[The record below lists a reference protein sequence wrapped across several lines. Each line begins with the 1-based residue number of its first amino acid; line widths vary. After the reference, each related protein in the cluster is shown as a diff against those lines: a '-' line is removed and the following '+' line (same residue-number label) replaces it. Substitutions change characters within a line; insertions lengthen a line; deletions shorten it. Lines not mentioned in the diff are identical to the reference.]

1 MKAVRAAALAALLSL
16 GAARA
21 HAHEVRPGYLEL
33 REISPGVFEVLFK
46 TPTLGGQRFNLRPL
60 LPAGCRS
67 QTPVA
72 TYETPGAIL
81 ERWTVTCDTIL
92 NGQRI
97 TVAGLSGTLL
107 EVLVRIETIDGRT
120 IVGRL
125 KPTAP
130 SFVVPTE
137 PSVWQVAQTYL
148 VLGVEHIVGGV
159 DHLLFVLAL
168 MLIVPNG
175 LLLFKTITAFT
186 LAHSVSLALATL
198 GAVHVPGPPVEATI
212 ALSVVFLAAELAH
225 LRQGRP
231 GLTSQAPWLVALTFG
246 LLHGLGFAG
255 ALAEIGLPQR
265 QIPLALLQ
273 FNVGVEL
280 GQLMFV
286 AAVLAVLA
294 LVRRRGLWGA
304 GGLGGTLRWPD
315 WSWRL
320 PAYGIGV
327 TAAFWAVQRTVSFWA
342 AS

>member
-1 MKAVRAAALAALLSL
+1 
-16 GAARA
+16 
-21 HAHEVRPGYLEL
+21 
-33 REISPGVFEVLFK
+33 
-46 TPTLGGQRFNLRPL
+46 
-60 LPAGCRS
+60 
-67 QTPVA
+67 
-72 TYETPGAIL
+72 
-81 ERWTVTCDTIL
+81 
-92 NGQRI
+92 
-97 TVAGLSGTLL
+97 
-107 EVLVRIETIDGRT
+107 
-120 IVGRL
+120 
-125 KPTAP
+125 
-130 SFVVPTE
+130 
-137 PSVWQVAQTYL
+137 
-148 VLGVEHIVGGV
+148 V

-198 GAVHVPGPPVEATI
+198 GVVHVPGPPVEATI

-225 LRQGRP
+225 LQQGRP
-231 GLTSQAPWLVALTFG
+231 GGGLTSRAPWLVAFTFG

-294 LVRRRGLWGA
+294 LVRRLR
-304 GGLGGTLRWPD
+304 LRWPD
-315 WSWRL
+315 WSWRV

>member
-72 TYETPGAIL
+72 TYEAPGAIL

-97 TVAGLSGTLL
+97 AVAGLSGTLL

-148 VLGVEHIVGGV
+148 VLGVEHILGGV

-225 LRQGRP
+225 LHQGRP
-231 GLTSQAPWLVALTFG
+231 GLTSRAPWLVALTFG

-280 GQLMFV
+280 GQLVFV

-294 LVRRRGLWGA
+294 LVRRRGLGGA
-304 GGLGGTLRWPD
+304 LRWPD

-327 TAAFWAVQRTVSFWA
+327 TAAFWAVQRTVSFWTG
-342 AS
+342 S

>member
-1 MKAVRAAALAALLSL
+1 MKAVRAAVLAALLSL

-33 REISPGVFEVLFK
+33 REIAPGVFEVLFK
-46 TPTLGGQRFNLRPL
+46 TPTLAGTRFNLRPL
-60 LPAGCRS
+60 LPAGCRA

-72 TYETPGAIL
+72 TYEPPGAIL

-92 NGQRI
+92 SGQRI
-97 TVAGLSGTLL
+97 AVVGLSGTLL
-107 EVLVRIETIDGRT
+107 EVLVRIETLDGRT
-120 IVGRL
+120 IVQRL

-130 SFVVPTE
+130 SFIVPTE
-137 PSVWQVAQTYL
+137 PSTWQVAQTYL
-148 VLGVEHIVGGV
+148 VLGVEHILGGV

-175 LLLFKTITAFT
+175 MLLFKTITAFT
-186 LAHSVSLALATL
+186 LAHSISLALATM
-198 GAVHVPGPPVEATI
+198 GAVHVPGRPVEATI

-225 LRQGRP
+225 LQQGRGG
-231 GLTSQAPWLVALTFG
+231 GLTSRAPWLVAFTFG

-273 FNVGVEL
+273 FNVGVEV

-286 AAVLAVLA
+286 AAVLTVLA
-294 LVRRRGLWGA
+294 VVRRLE
-304 GGLGGTLRWPD
+304 LRWPD